1 MSARGKTDAVRLR
14 RARFLPAICVVA
26 VCAMLAA
33 SARGLANP
41 GPQSSQSSAYV
52 PANAGQQSQASA
64 PDSRIAHLPRGKKLI
79 LKDGSVQLVREYQVM
94 DDRVRF
100 YNTERS
106 QWEEMPAALVDW
118 DATKQSEADQ
128 KKNDAALLSSVHK
141 QEQARRVMPLDVDAS
156 LEAAPGVFI
165 PPGEGLFV
173 YDGKSVLRLA
183 QAQAEN
189 KLDKAKVVEQVLVPV
204 PVVPSRRNLTIPRP
218 HAEVRVH
225 NEQPEFYMRTAD
237 GREPNMILIR
247 TKVRSDSR
255 LIENVDTKRGD
266 RRALADCQWRVSFHA
281 EPIARAGRICVYR
294 NRERRRDESLRVG
307 FRRGYREQIFRSEIT
322 ATPKTP
328 AGKLEI
334 SLILQA
340 DPEGI
345 RTAAWPARK
354 CETAF
359 EERARPFQQKKQ
371 P

>member
-1 MSARGKTDAVRLR
+1 MRRESAYLKFRRLR
-14 RARFLPAICVVA
+14 LSLLIGFAA
-26 VCAMLAA
+26 VFVSLAA
-33 SARGLANP
+33 SSNGVASLTQQAVQAAALSN
-41 GPQSSQSSAYV
+41 SATKE
-52 PANAGQQSQASA
+52 QQSQSA
-64 PDSRIAHLPRGKKLI
+64 PPDATKPPLPRGKKLI

-94 DDRVRF
+94 DDKVRF

-106 QWEEMPAALVDW
+106 QWEEMPVTLVDW
-118 DATKQSEADQ
+118 DATKQSETDQ

-189 KLDKAKVVEQVLVPV
+189 KLDKAKVVEQVLVPI

-247 TKVRSDSR
+247 TKVRGDSR
-255 LIENVDTKRGD
+255 LIENVDTYLQVITKMKRNE
-266 RRALADCQWRVSFHA
+266 VTA
-281 EPIARAGRICVYR
+281 ERWQIANGVYR
-294 NRERRRDESLRVG
+294 FTLSQSLEPGEYV
-307 FRRGYREQIFRSEIT
+307 FTEIVKGEGT
-322 ATPKTP
+322 NLYVWDFGVDTGSKSSQ
-328 AGKLEI
+328 AG
-334 SLILQA
+334 
-340 DPEGI
+340 
-345 RTAAWPARK
+345 
-354 CETAF
+354 
-359 EERARPFQQKKQ
+359 
-371 P
+371 

>member
-1 MSARGKTDAVRLR
+1 MSVREKTDAVRLR
-14 RARFLPAICVVA
+14 RPRFSPAICVIA
-26 VCAMLAA
+26 ICAMLAA
-33 SARGLANP
+33 SARGLAN
-41 GPQSSQSSAYV
+41 
-52 PANAGQQSQASA
+52 AGQQSGQSSASVPASTGQQNQASA
-64 PDSRIAHLPRGKKLI
+64 PDSRVAHLPRGKKLI

-118 DATKQSEADQ
+118 DATRQSEADQ

-247 TKVRSDSR
+247 TKVRGDSR
-255 LIENVDTKRGD
+255 LIENVDTYLQVITKMKRNE
-266 RRALADCQWRVSFHA
+266 VTA
-281 EPIARAGRICVYR
+281 ERWQIANGVYR
-294 NRERRRDESLRVG
+294 FTLSQSLEPGEYVFTEIVKG
-307 FRRGYREQIFRSEIT
+307 EGTNLYVWDFGVDTGSKSSE
-322 ATPKTP
+322 
-328 AGKLEI
+328 
-334 SLILQA
+334 
-340 DPEGI
+340 
-345 RTAAWPARK
+345 AR
-354 CETAF
+354 
-359 EERARPFQQKKQ
+359 
-371 P
+371 

>member
-1 MSARGKTDAVRLR
+1 M
-14 RARFLPAICVVA
+14 IA
-26 VCAMLAA
+26 VCAMLAT
-33 SARGLANP
+33 SARGLATL
-41 GPQSSQSSAYV
+41 GQQSSQPASAK
-52 PANAGQQSQASA
+52 PADAGQQNQAAS
-64 PDSRIAHLPRGKKLI
+64 PESRIAHLPRGKKLI

-118 DATKQSEADQ
+118 DATRQSEADQ
-128 KKNDAALLSSVHK
+128 KKTDTALLSTVHK

-204 PVVPSRRNLTIPRP
+204 PVVPSRRNLTIARP

-237 GREPNMILIR
+237 GREPSLMLIR
-247 TKVRSDSR
+247 TKVRGDSR
-255 LIENVDTKRGD
+255 LIENVDTYLQVITKTKRNE
-266 RRALADCQWRVSFHA
+266 V
-281 EPIARAGRICVYR
+281 IAQRWQIANGVYR
-294 NRERRRDESLRVG
+294 FTLSESLESGEYVFTEIVKGEGTNLYVWDFGVDVG
-307 FRRGYREQIFRSEIT
+307 GKS
-322 ATPKTP
+322 ATK
-328 AGKLEI
+328 
-334 SLILQA
+334 
-340 DPEGI
+340 
-345 RTAAWPARK
+345 
-354 CETAF
+354 
-359 EERARPFQQKKQ
+359 
-371 P
+371 

>member
-1 MSARGKTDAVRLR
+1 MSVREKTDAVRFR

-41 GPQSSQSSAYV
+41 EQQSSQSSASA
-52 PANAGQQSQASA
+52 PANTGQQSQASA
-64 PDSRIAHLPRGKKLI
+64 PDSRVAHLPRGKKLI

-247 TKVRSDSR
+247 TKVRGDSR
-255 LIENVDTKRGD
+255 LIENVDTYLQVITKMKRNE
-266 RRALADCQWRVSFHA
+266 VTA
-281 EPIARAGRICVYR
+281 ERWQIANGVYR
-294 NRERRRDESLRVG
+294 FTLSQSLEPGEYVFTEIVKG
-307 FRRGYREQIFRSEIT
+307 EGTNLYVWDFGVDTGSKSSE
-322 ATPKTP
+322 
-328 AGKLEI
+328 
-334 SLILQA
+334 
-340 DPEGI
+340 
-345 RTAAWPARK
+345 AR
-354 CETAF
+354 
-359 EERARPFQQKKQ
+359 
-371 P
+371 

>member
-1 MSARGKTDAVRLR
+1 MSVREKTGAVRSR

-33 SARGLANP
+33 SARGLPNP
-41 GPQSSQSSAYV
+41 RQESSQSSSPV
-52 PANAGQQSQASA
+52 PAKTGQQSQTSA

-118 DATKQSEADQ
+118 DATKQSEAEQ
-128 KKNDAALLSSVHK
+128 KKNDATLLSSVHK

-189 KLDKAKVVEQVLVPV
+189 KLDKAKVVEQVLVPI

-247 TKVRSDSR
+247 TKVRGDSR
-255 LIENVDTKRGD
+255 LIENVDTYLQVITKMKRNE
-266 RRALADCQWRVSFHA
+266 VTA
-281 EPIARAGRICVYR
+281 ERWQIANGVYR
-294 NRERRRDESLRVG
+294 FTLSQSLEPGEYVFTEIVKG
-307 FRRGYREQIFRSEIT
+307 EGTNLYVWDFGVDTGSKSSE
-322 ATPKTP
+322 
-328 AGKLEI
+328 
-334 SLILQA
+334 
-340 DPEGI
+340 
-345 RTAAWPARK
+345 AR
-354 CETAF
+354 
-359 EERARPFQQKKQ
+359 
-371 P
+371 

>member
-118 DATKQSEADQ
+118 DATRQSETEQ
-128 KKNDAALLSSVHK
+128 KTNDAALLSSVHK
-141 QEQARRVMPLDVDAS
+141 QEQARRVMALDVDAS

-173 YDGKSVLRLA
+173 YDGKSVLRLT

-237 GREPNMILIR
+237 GREPNMLLIR
-247 TKVRSDSR
+247 TKVRGDSR
-255 LIENVDTKRGD
+255 LIENVDTYLQVLTKMKRNE
-266 RRALADCQWRVSFHA
+266 VTA
-281 EPIARAGRICVYR
+281 ERWEIAKGVYR
-294 NRERRRDESLRVG
+294 FTLSQSLEPGEYVFTEIVKG
-307 FRRGYREQIFRSEIT
+307 EGTNLYVWDFGVDTKSKSSE
-322 ATPKTP
+322 
-328 AGKLEI
+328 
-334 SLILQA
+334 
-340 DPEGI
+340 
-345 RTAAWPARK
+345 AR
-354 CETAF
+354 
-359 EERARPFQQKKQ
+359 
-371 P
+371 

>member
-1 MSARGKTDAVRLR
+1 M
-14 RARFLPAICVVA
+14 PAICMVA

-41 GPQSSQSSAYV
+41 RQQSSQPASA
-52 PANAGQQSQASA
+52 PANTGQQSQASA
-64 PDSRIAHLPRGKKLI
+64 PDSRVAHLPRGKKLI

-118 DATKQSEADQ
+118 EATKQSETDQ

-247 TKVRSDSR
+247 TKVRGDSR
-255 LIENVDTKRGD
+255 LIENVDTYLQVITKMKRNE
-266 RRALADCQWRVSFHA
+266 VTA
-281 EPIARAGRICVYR
+281 ERWQIANGVYR
-294 NRERRRDESLRVG
+294 FTLSQSLEPGEYVFTEIVKG
-307 FRRGYREQIFRSEIT
+307 EGTNLYVWDFGVDTGSKSSE
-322 ATPKTP
+322 
-328 AGKLEI
+328 
-334 SLILQA
+334 
-340 DPEGI
+340 
-345 RTAAWPARK
+345 AR
-354 CETAF
+354 
-359 EERARPFQQKKQ
+359 
-371 P
+371 

>member
-1 MSARGKTDAVRLR
+1 MSVREKTGAARAR
-14 RARFLPAICVVA
+14 RARFLPAICVVT
-26 VCAMLAA
+26 VCAMLAV

-41 GPQSSQSSAYV
+41 RQQSSQPASAN
-52 PANAGQQSQASA
+52 PPDAGQRGQASA

-189 KLDKAKVVEQVLVPV
+189 KLDKAKVVEQVLVPI

-247 TKVRSDSR
+247 TKVRGDSR
-255 LIENVDTKRGD
+255 LIENVDTYLQVITKMKRNE
-266 RRALADCQWRVSFHA
+266 VTA
-281 EPIARAGRICVYR
+281 ERWQIANGVYR
-294 NRERRRDESLRVG
+294 FTLSQSLEPGEYVFTEIVKG
-307 FRRGYREQIFRSEIT
+307 EGTNLYVWDFGVDTGGKSSE
-322 ATPKTP
+322 
-328 AGKLEI
+328 
-334 SLILQA
+334 
-340 DPEGI
+340 
-345 RTAAWPARK
+345 AR
-354 CETAF
+354 
-359 EERARPFQQKKQ
+359 
-371 P
+371 

>member
-1 MSARGKTDAVRLR
+1 MSVREKTGAVRSR
-14 RARFLPAICVVA
+14 RARFLLAICVVA

-41 GPQSSQSSAYV
+41 GQQSSQAASAK
-52 PANAGQQSQASA
+52 PSDAGQQNPAASLE
-64 PDSRIAHLPRGKKLI
+64 SRTAHLPRGKKLI

-118 DATKQSEADQ
+118 DATKQSEAEQ
-128 KKNDAALLSSVHK
+128 KKGDAALLSSVHK

-189 KLDKAKVVEQVLVPV
+189 KLDKAKVVERVLVPV
-204 PVVPSRRNLTIPRP
+204 PVVPSRRNLTIARP

-247 TKVRSDSR
+247 TKVRGDSR
-255 LIENVDTKRGD
+255 LIENVDTYLQVITKMKRNE
-266 RRALADCQWRVSFHA
+266 V
-281 EPIARAGRICVYR
+281 IAQRWQIANGVYR
-294 NRERRRDESLRVG
+294 FTLSESLEPGEYVFTEIVKGEGTNLYVWDFGVDVG
-307 FRRGYREQIFRSEIT
+307 
-322 ATPKTP
+322 
-328 AGKLEI
+328 GK
-334 SLILQA
+334 S
-340 DPEGI
+340 
-345 RTAAWPARK
+345 AAK
-354 CETAF
+354 
-359 EERARPFQQKKQ
+359 
-371 P
+371 

>member
-1 MSARGKTDAVRLR
+1 MSVREKTGAVRSR
-14 RARFLPAICVVA
+14 RPRFLPALCVVA
-26 VCAMLAA
+26 LCAMLAE

-41 GPQSSQSSAYV
+41 RQQSSQSP
-52 PANAGQQSQASA
+52 PAKSPDAGQQSQASA
-64 PDSRIAHLPRGKKLI
+64 PDSRVAHLPRGKKLI
-79 LKDGSVQLVREYQVM
+79 LKDGSVQLVREYHVM

-106 QWEEMPAALVDW
+106 QWEEMPASLVDW

-189 KLDKAKVVEQVLVPV
+189 KLDKAKVVEQVLVPI

-247 TKVRSDSR
+247 TKVRGDSR
-255 LIENVDTKRGD
+255 LIENVDTYLQVITKMKRNE
-266 RRALADCQWRVSFHA
+266 V
-281 EPIARAGRICVYR
+281 IAQRWQIANGVYR
-294 NRERRRDESLRVG
+294 FTLSESLEPGEYVFTEIVKG
-307 FRRGYREQIFRSEIT
+307 EGTNLYVWDFGVDTGSKSSE
-322 ATPKTP
+322 
-328 AGKLEI
+328 
-334 SLILQA
+334 
-340 DPEGI
+340 
-345 RTAAWPARK
+345 AR
-354 CETAF
+354 
-359 EERARPFQQKKQ
+359 
-371 P
+371 